1 MEEIKMLLNKN
12 FSRTMSLG
20 LHEAKVIAY
29 GEQEAETKVLAD
41 GTSLS
46 FSAYIWV
53 DIADTTD
60 GAQARIKFYD
70 SEVDMNR
77 LNASLNAILEQ
88 VGGIAGLSDIA
99 AVLEHLKANG
109 TAFKV
114 VLKENPSKDD
124 PDKVYTNFYFDVNTI
139 KNYSR
144 RAR

>member
-1 MEEIKMLLNKN
+1 MLLNKN

-20 LHEAKVIAY
+20 LHEAKVTAY

-41 GTSLS
+41 GTALS

-53 DIADTTD
+53 DITDITD
-60 GAQARIKFYD
+60 GAQARVKFYD
-70 SEVDMNR
+70 SEIDMNR

-88 VGGIAGLSDIA
+88 VGGVAGLSDIA
-99 AVLEHLKANG
+99 AVLEHLKANR
-109 TAFKV
+109 TTFKV

-124 PDKVYTNFYFDVNTI
+124 PEKVYTNFYFDVNTI
-139 KNYSR
+139 RNYSR

>member
-1 MEEIKMLLNKN
+1 MLLNKN
-12 FSRTMSLG
+12 FSRTMALG

-41 GTSLS
+41 GTSLQ

-60 GAQARIKFYD
+60 GATARIKFYD
-70 SEVDMNR
+70 SEIDMTR

-88 VGGIAGLSDIA
+88 VGGVAGLSDIA
-99 AVLEHLKANG
+99 GVLEHLRANG
-109 TAFKV
+109 TIFKV

-124 PDKVYTNFYFDVNTI
+124 PEKVYTNFYFDVNTI
-139 KNYSR
+139 RNYSR

>member
-20 LHEAKVIAY
+20 LHEAKVIGY

-41 GTSLS
+41 GTSLP

-53 DIADTTD
+53 DIMDTTD

-88 VGGIAGLSDIA
+88 AGGIAGLSDIA

-109 TAFKV
+109 TTFKV

-124 PDKVYTNFYFDVNTI
+124 PEKVYTNFYFDVNTI
-139 KNYSR
+139 RNYSR

>member
-1 MEEIKMLLNKN
+1 MLLNKN

-41 GTSLS
+41 GTSLQ

-60 GAQARIKFYD
+60 GATARIKFYD
-70 SEVDMNR
+70 SEIDMTR

-88 VGGIAGLSDIA
+88 VGGVAGLSDIA
-99 AVLEHLKANG
+99 GVLEHLKVSG
-109 TAFKV
+109 TIFKV

-124 PDKVYTNFYFDVNTI
+124 PEKVYTNFYFDVNTI
-139 KNYSR
+139 RNYSR

>member
-1 MEEIKMLLNKN
+1 M
-12 FSRTMSLG
+12 
-20 LHEAKVIAY
+20 
-29 GEQEAETKVLAD
+29 
-41 GTSLS
+41 
-46 FSAYIWV
+46 
-53 DIADTTD
+53 DTTD

-88 VGGIAGLSDIA
+88 AGGIAGLSDIA

-124 PDKVYTNFYFDVNTI
+124 PEKVYTNFYFDVNTVR
-139 KNYSR
+139 NYSR

>member
-1 MEEIKMLLNKN
+1 MLLNKN

-20 LHEAKVIAY
+20 LHEAKVITY

-41 GTSLS
+41 GTSLP

-53 DIADTTD
+53 DIMDTTD

-88 VGGIAGLSDIA
+88 VGGVAGLSDIA

-124 PDKVYTNFYFDVNTI
+124 PEKVYTNFYFDVNTI
-139 KNYSR
+139 RNYSR

>member
-20 LHEAKVIAY
+20 LHEAKVIGY

-41 GTSLS
+41 GTSLP

-53 DIADTTD
+53 DIMDTTD

-70 SEVDMNR
+70 SEVDMSR

-88 VGGIAGLSDIA
+88 AGGIAGLSDIA

-124 PDKVYTNFYFDVNTI
+124 PEKVYTNFYFDVNTI
-139 KNYSR
+139 RNYSR

>member
-12 FSRTMSLG
+12 FSRTMALG
-20 LHEAKVIAY
+20 LHEAKVIGY

-41 GTSLS
+41 GTSLP

-53 DIADTTD
+53 DIMDTTD

-70 SEVDMNR
+70 SEVDMSR

-88 VGGIAGLSDIA
+88 AGGIAGLSDIA

-109 TAFKV
+109 TVFKV

-124 PDKVYTNFYFDVNTI
+124 PEKVYTNFYFDVNTI
-139 KNYSR
+139 RNYSR

>member
-20 LHEAKVIAY
+20 LHEAKVIGY
-29 GEQEAETKVLAD
+29 GEQEAETKILAD
-41 GTSLS
+41 GTSLP

-53 DIADTTD
+53 DIMDTTD

-88 VGGIAGLSDIA
+88 AGGVAGLSDIA
-99 AVLEHLKANG
+99 TVLEHLKANG
-109 TAFKV
+109 TVFKV

-124 PDKVYTNFYFDVNTI
+124 PEKVYTNFYFDVNTI
-139 KNYSR
+139 RNYSR

>member
-1 MEEIKMLLNKN
+1 MLLNKN

-53 DIADTTD
+53 DIADITD
-60 GAQARIKFYD
+60 GATARIKFYD
-70 SEVDMNR
+70 SEIDMNR

-88 VGGIAGLSDIA
+88 VGGVAGLSDIA
-99 AVLEHLKANG
+99 AVLEHLKANR
-109 TAFKV
+109 TVFKV